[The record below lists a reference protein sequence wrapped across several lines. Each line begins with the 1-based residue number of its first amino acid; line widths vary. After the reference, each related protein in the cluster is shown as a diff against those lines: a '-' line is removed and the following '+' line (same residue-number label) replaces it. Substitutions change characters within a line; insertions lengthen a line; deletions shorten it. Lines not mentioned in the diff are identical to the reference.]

1 MGRHRFVKKILFLT
15 GTRADFGKLKPLISG
30 VADDPS
36 LDYLVVATGMHLD
49 ERYGR
54 TVDEIY
60 LSGFHNVQSFS
71 NTGTDDAMDLT
82 LARTILELSKIVTDY
97 EPDLLV
103 VHGDRV
109 ESLAGAIVGA
119 LNNVL
124 VAHIEGGELSG
135 TVDEALRHAITK
147 LSHVHFVA
155 NGSARNLLRQMGEDP
170 STIYVI
176 GSPEVDIMLSNQLPT
191 LSEVKTRY
199 SIQFDSFAILI
210 YHPVTTELVRLP
222 SDIAAVVDAVLQ
234 TDENYLVL
242 FPNNDSGSRTI
253 LDEFRRLER
262 NHRFRILPSMRFEYF
277 QTALKAATF
286 ILGNSSSGVREAPV
300 HGTPAVNVGSRQHRR
315 SESPLII
322 NSLPEPSAVVSG
334 IQQAL
339 QIPRTPSAAF
349 GNGSSTLQFLE
360 VLKSPGIWS
369 THLQKSIQVIGVD
382 EHGHE

>member
-1 MGRHRFVKKILFLT
+1 
-15 GTRADFGKLKPLISG
+15 
-30 VADDPS
+30 
-36 LDYLVVATGMHLD
+36 
-49 ERYGR
+49 
-54 TVDEIY
+54 
-60 LSGFHNVQSFS
+60 
-71 NTGTDDAMDLT
+71 
-82 LARTILELSKIVTDY
+82 
-97 EPDLLV
+97 
-103 VHGDRV
+103 
-109 ESLAGAIVGA
+109 
-119 LNNVL
+119 
-124 VAHIEGGELSG
+124 
-135 TVDEALRHAITK
+135 
-147 LSHVHFVA
+147 
-155 NGSARNLLRQMGEDP
+155 MGEDP

-176 GSPEVDIMLSNQLPT
+176 VSPEVDIMLSNQLPT

-322 NSLPEPSAVVSG
+322 NSLPEPSAVMSG

>member
-1 MGRHRFVKKILFLT
+1 
-15 GTRADFGKLKPLISG
+15 
-30 VADDPS
+30 
-36 LDYLVVATGMHLD
+36 
-49 ERYGR
+49 
-54 TVDEIY
+54 
-60 LSGFHNVQSFS
+60 
-71 NTGTDDAMDLT
+71 MDLT

-262 NHRFRILPSMRFEYF
+262 SHRFRILPSMRFEHF

-360 VLKSPGIWS
+360 VLKSPGVWS